1 MKTSK
6 DALSEDRIK
15 LVQACIG
22 LPVDFDELR
31 RQIAKFGWDY
41 DGQIK
46 AVLSRADVAT
56 ILQRYLK
63 SEIGNKQIED
73 WADFL
78 EGRDDIAFE
87 NGAEAILNEV
97 IHVLANPELH
107 GNMTIKSAQE
117 LLPELSR
124 RATE

>member
-1 MKTSK
+1 MTTDKGISST
-6 DALSEDRIK
+6 DRIK
-15 LVQACIG
+15 LVQACIE
-22 LPVDFDELR
+22 LPSDFDELR

-41 DGQIK
+41 DGHIK
-46 AVLSRADVAT
+46 AVLSRADVVT

-78 EGRDDIAFE
+78 EGRDDVAFE

-97 IHVLANPELH
+97 IHVLANPILDGGLTLEVAKIML
-107 GNMTIKSAQE
+107 TKIE
-117 LLPELSR
+117 V
-124 RATE
+124 